1 MIKFTES
8 MSALNCQKTQRQKKL
23 AISHHIGFLA
33 IPVGSAT
40 THFKR
45 VGDRFPVKMSKKF
58 SHILVVIMY
67 SIYSEFCLFIQGKLF
82 DAMKTNRNDAANENV
97 DACYRR
103 F

>member
-1 MIKFTES
+1 
-8 MSALNCQKTQRQKKL
+8 MSALNCQKTQRQKK
-23 AISHHIGFLA
+23 ISHWPSYIGFLA

-45 VGDRFPVKMSKKF
+45 VGDRFAVKMSKKF
-58 SHILVVIMY
+58 CHILVLTV
-67 SIYSEFCLFIQGKLF
+67 YSEFCLFIQGKLF
-82 DAMKTNRNDAANENV
+82 DAMKTNRNDAAHENV